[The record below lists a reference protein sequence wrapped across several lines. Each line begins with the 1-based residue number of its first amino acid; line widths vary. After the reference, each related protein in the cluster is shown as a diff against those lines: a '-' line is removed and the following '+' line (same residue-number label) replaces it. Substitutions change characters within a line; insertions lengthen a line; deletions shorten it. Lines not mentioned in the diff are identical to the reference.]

1 MILVCASPLEQK
13 MEMEKQKPQ
22 TDSPSSLGLV
32 DLKSTGLQKAT
43 AELKQQYV
51 LIPHPAEKAEAASLD
66 ETCLLLTHAGCSHTI
81 VSLQPHSRWMVE
93 AELFQTARGKEP
105 SRMWGCSGAGGGNLG
120 SCPHLSPLCEE
131 D

>member
-1 MILVCASPLEQK
+1 

-51 LIPHPAEKAEAASLD
+51 LIPHPAEKKAEAASLD
-66 ETCLLLTHAGCSHTI
+66 ETCLLLTHASCSHTI
-81 VSLQPHSRWMVE
+81 VSLQPHSRPMVE
-93 AELFQTARGKEP
+93 AKLFQTDREKEP
-105 SRMWGCSGAGGGNLG
+105 SPM
-120 SCPHLSPLCEE
+120 
-131 D
+131 

>member
-32 DLKSTGLQKAT
+32 DLKSTGLQKA
-43 AELKQQYV
+43 ELKQQYV
-51 LIPHPAEKAEAASLD
+51 LIPHPAEKKAEAASLD

-81 VSLQPHSRWMVE
+81 VSLQPHSRRMVE